1 MRGLDQ
7 GGGLEEPGVRGTS
20 GVPEA
25 YLVGFPPQTVAW
37 GMREEAGG
45 KNTAGKDGQG
55 VTLGDG
61 GQPRAAEVTWGTVS
75 TPSLVTGRSRM

>member
-7 GGGLEEPGVRGTS
+7 GGGLEGPGVRGTS

-55 VTLGDG
+55 V
-61 GQPRAAEVTWGTVS
+61 R
-75 TPSLVTGRSRM
+75 